1 MSCLQN
7 LQHNADVHEVQGLP
21 SDDVEVHST
30 SATKKVARRAKNFSH
45 QEDEVICS
53 AWINGSQD
61 AIIGMNQTSGGY
73 WKRFADYYDKYKPEG
88 SQRTQIAIQHMWKT
102 IQKEVNKFCAYLS
115 KIEHRNE
122 SGKVAEDRVTIILL
136 TLLFW

>member
-1 MSCLQN
+1 MQMDASRSNLAGGSNPSQFANVESWNFDGCYYNIMDDEN

-61 AIIGMNQTSGGY
+61 AIIGMNQTSGGLV
-73 WKRFADYYDKYKPEG
+73 AIG
-88 SQRTQIAIQHMWKT
+88 S
-102 IQKEVNKFCAYLS
+102 V
-115 KIEHRNE
+115 
-122 SGKVAEDRVTIILL
+122 LL
-136 TLLFW
+136 ITMTSTSLKDHKGHK